1 MKENIKKTLTVFQ
14 IFLLLSFHLRG
25 QDKFSLSYPQEAVIL
40 GSGSALALISLFI
53 EQQASINP
61 QEIFLLDKNQINLFD
76 RPATYYYSKNLSLTS
91 DVLLIATVS
100 LPLSFLFIEKTKEDI
115 FSIGVMYLE
124 TLTLTYGLTNLT
136 KNIVNRYRPYAYN
149 SDVPLSEKL
158 NLDTKQSFFSGHTSA
173 AFASAVFFSTIY
185 SDQISNEKSKTL
197 VWAGSLTLASSVAL
211 LRYFSGKHFPT
222 DIIAGAVVG
231 GLIGYGVPK
240 LHQKNSNLSLSFT
253 SSSNLISFK
262 YYLR

>member
-14 IFLLLSFHLRG
+14 IILLLSFQLKG
-25 QDKFSLSYPQEAVIL
+25 QEKFNLSYPQEAVIL
-40 GSGSALALISLFI
+40 GSGSALALVSLFI

-61 QEIFLLDKNQINLFD
+61 QEIFLLDKNRINLFD
-76 RPATYYYSKNLSLTS
+76 RSATYYYSKNLSLAS

-100 LPLSFLFIEKTKEDI
+100 LPLSFLFIDKTKEDI

-136 KNIVNRYRPYAYN
+136 KNIVQRYRPYAYN

-158 NLDTKQSFFSGHTSA
+158 TLDTKKSFFSGHSSA

-185 SDQISNEKSKTL
+185 SDQISSEKSKTL

-231 GLIGYGVPK
+231 GLVGYSIPK
-240 LHQKNSNLSLSFT
+240 LHQKKSNLVMSLPEG
-253 SSSNLISFK
+253 SNLISFK
-262 YYLR
+262 YYFR